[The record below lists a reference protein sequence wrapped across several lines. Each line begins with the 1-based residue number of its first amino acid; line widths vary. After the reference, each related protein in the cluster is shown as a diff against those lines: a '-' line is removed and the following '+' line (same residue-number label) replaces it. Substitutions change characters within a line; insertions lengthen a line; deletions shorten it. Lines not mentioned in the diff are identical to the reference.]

1 MPTATA
7 RTACER
13 RTPEARAVIRWM
25 LLMFV
30 LLVLVNSAT
39 GFVRRIGL
47 GRLPGDVTLR
57 IWGREVF
64 MPFASS
70 VMLTVAVM
78 GLVKLLAWLF

>member
-1 MPTATA
+1 M
-7 RTACER
+7 
-13 RTPEARAVIRWM
+13 IRWM

-57 IWGREVF
+57 ILGREVF

-78 GLVKLLAWLF
+78 GLIKLLAWVF